1 MAHQRIN
8 LAILCIHA
16 APFLVSCSS
25 DDAAAPEQPGGANAD
40 AYLLAGG
47 IGVSDLERSFA
58 FYRDVLGMALR
69 YDLEVPGYANEK
81 VLHFP
86 ESKASDVVLMNYIDG
101 KEHNY
106 TRNPVKLVFYVP
118 SAATV
123 VDRVRAQ
130 GLDILLEP
138 SPQEAFGGVT
148 VGFARD
154 PDGYVLEFVE
164 DATLTVP
171 YLGATGIG
179 VSDLSRSTDFY
190 TRVLHMEKASEVI
203 QVPSVWD
210 EIILRYPSG
219 KGSSVVLLHYTDGST
234 RNYTNV
240 PVKLVHRV
248 PDAGASVGA
257 VAGEGLEVVLEP
269 LPFTANGTEALVA
282 LAKDPDGYTLE
293 MVTPK

>member
-1 MAHQRIN
+1 MADHRITF
-8 LAILCIHA
+8 AALCILT
-16 APFLVSCSS
+16 APLVVSCSS
-25 DDAAAPEQPGGANAD
+25 DGKADPESPPAEPAG

-47 IGVSDLERSFA
+47 VGVSDLERSFA

-69 YDLEVPGYANEK
+69 YDLAVPGYANEK
-81 VLHFP
+81 ILYFP
-86 ESKASDVVLMNYIDG
+86 DSKASDVVLMNYIDG

-106 TRNPVKLVFYVP
+106 AKNPVKLVFYVP
-118 SAATV
+118 DATAV
-123 VDRVRAQ
+123 IERVRAQ
-130 GLDILLEP
+130 GLQILLEP
-138 SPQEAFGGVT
+138 SPQAAFGNVT

-154 PDGYVLEFVE
+154 PDGYVLELVE
-164 DATLTVP
+164 DKTLTVP

-179 VSDLSRSTDFY
+179 VSDLARSADFY

-203 QVPSVWD
+203 QVPNVWD

-219 KGSSVVLLHYTDGST
+219 KGSSIVLLHYTDGTT

-257 VAGEGLEVVLEP
+257 VAAEGLEVLLQP

-282 LAKDPDGYTLE
+282 MAKDPDGYTLE
-293 MVTPK
+293 MVTPQ

>member
-1 MAHQRIN
+1 
-8 LAILCIHA
+8 LCIHA

-25 DDAAAPEQPGGANAD
+25 DGAGAPEPEPEPASPD
-40 AYLLAGG
+40 TYLLAGG
-47 IGVSDLERSFA
+47 VGVSDLERSFA

-69 YDLEVPGYANEK
+69 YELAVPGYANEK
-81 VLHFP
+81 ILYFP
-86 ESKASDVVLMNYIDG
+86 ESKASDVVLMNFIDG

-106 TRNPVKLVFYVP
+106 EKNPVKLVFYVP
-118 SAATV
+118 NAAAV
-123 VDRVRAQ
+123 IDKVRAQ
-130 GLDILLEP
+130 GLPILLEP

-164 DATLTVP
+164 EAALAVP

-179 VSDLSRSTDFY
+179 VSDLPRSTDFY

-203 QVPSVWD
+203 QVPNVWD

-219 KGSSVVLLHYTDGST
+219 KGSAVVLLHYTDGSA

-248 PDAGASVGA
+248 PDAGKSVGD
-257 VAGEGLEVVLEP
+257 VAAEGLEVVLEP

-293 MVTPK
+293 MVTPQ

>member
-1 MAHQRIN
+1 
-8 LAILCIHA
+8 
-16 APFLVSCSS
+16 VSCSS
-25 DDAAAPEQPGGANAD
+25 DDAAAAPEAPEAPTAD
-40 AYLLAGG
+40 SYLLAGG

-69 YDLEVPGYANEK
+69 YELAIPGYANEK
-81 VLHFP
+81 ILYFP
-86 ESKASDVVLMNYIDG
+86 ESKASDVVLMNYVDG

-106 TRNPVKLVFYVP
+106 SRNPVKVVFYVP
-118 SAATV
+118 NATAII
-123 VDRVRAQ
+123 DRVRAQ

-138 SPQEAFGGVT
+138 SPQAAFGGVT

-154 PDGYVLEFVE
+154 PDGYVLELVE
-164 DATLTVP
+164 DTSLSVP

-179 VSDLSRSTDFY
+179 VSDLARSTDFY

-210 EIILRYPSG
+210 EIILRYPGG
-219 KGSSVVLLHYTDGST
+219 KGSAVVLLHYTDGST

-248 PDAGASVGA
+248 PDAGASVAA
-257 VAGEGLEVVLEP
+257 VGGEGLEVVLGP

-293 MVTPK
+293 MVTPR